1 MPAERIS
8 VGQADRN
15 DAVTRLQRLEYGR
28 RLRVEIE
35 ALRKEDRQAGEK
47 QKLRPL
53 AGRARTVRDSM
64 PARRQGQDK
73 NRDEQEQCEGRRCRL
88 PTGSQPSSLSVELD
102 ELHSLFDTVPIV
114 PRLRL
119 G

>member
-1 MPAERIS
+1 MPTKRIS
-8 VGQADRN
+8 VGKADRN
-15 DAVTRLQRLEYGR
+15 DAIARLERLEHGR

-53 AGRARTVRDSM
+53 AGRARTVRDAM

-73 NRDEQEQCEGRRCRL
+73 NRDEQ
-88 PTGSQPSSLSVELD
+88 
-102 ELHSLFDTVPIV
+102 
-114 PRLRL
+114 
-119 G
+119 

>member
-1 MPAERIS
+1 MEGRDGEQNDASTPAHPLIQLDKNYRWLRPRLDHQEQLMPAERIS

-15 DAVTRLQRLEYGR
+15 DAVTRLQRLEHGR

-35 ALRKEDRQAGEK
+35 ALRKDDRQAGEK

-53 AGRARTVRDSM
+53 AGRARTIRDAM

-73 NRDEQEQCEGRRCRL
+73 NRDEQ
-88 PTGSQPSSLSVELD
+88 
-102 ELHSLFDTVPIV
+102 
-114 PRLRL
+114 
-119 G
+119 

>member
-1 MPAERIS
+1 LEGRVGEQNDASSPAHPLIQLDKNFRGLRPRLDHQEQLMPAERIS

-15 DAVTRLQRLEYGR
+15 DAVTRLQRLEHGR

-35 ALRKEDRQAGEK
+35 ALRKDDRQAGEK

-53 AGRARTVRDSM
+53 AGRARTIRDAM

-73 NRDEQEQCEGRRCRL
+73 NRDEQ
-88 PTGSQPSSLSVELD
+88 
-102 ELHSLFDTVPIV
+102 
-114 PRLRL
+114 
-119 G
+119 